1 MTIEAYTNPDFGWK
15 EKLIFF
21 LLAFAGVTACA
32 ALIMIFTRLS
42 LSGMPKDERDRLT
55 FRRSRDRVQRL
66 YEMIM
71 AGTSVMSFSCAYV
84 IINHVYGLL
93 QSGAGTPGPL
103 LKVLMD
109 AWSNGRDFVLLLLIC
124 LSCVLNSILDKVF
137 IRIKAVPKSEK
148 ATIRM
153 LGMFYVIII
162 LVILNHVGDE
172 SEYNPVMM
180 YYLGLMVGRFVYFD
194 ASFGDFV
201 DAVKAMLKD
210 FYLLLMGLLLTGLL
224 CWFGFNAGYLLE
236 RNYYIVGVFY
246 THLFMLAAAF
256 VLHHSHLL
264 HLFVHR
270 PRGDEGPDDADEDNG
285 DDAEGYE
292 DRYSD
297 ETDYYEDDEDEYDED
312 EYDEDEYDEDEYD
325 EYGYDEDDHDAD
337 SELSS
342 DYED

>member
-21 LLAFAGVTACA
+21 LLAFAGVAICA
-32 ALIMIFTRLS
+32 VLIIAFTRIS
-42 LSGMPKDERDRLT
+42 LSGKSKYKRDRLT
-55 FRRSRDRVQRL
+55 FKRSQDRVQRL

-93 QSGAGTPGPL
+93 QGGAGSPGPV

-109 AWSNGRDFVLLLLIC
+109 AWTNGRDFVLLLLIC

-210 FYLLLMGLLLTGLL
+210 VHLLIMGLLLTGLL
-224 CWFGFNAGYLLE
+224 CWFGLDAGYLLE

-246 THLFMLAAAF
+246 TNLFMLAASF

-264 HLFVHR
+264 YLFVHR
-270 PRGDEGPDDADEDNG
+270 PRGDAGTDDADG
-285 DDAEGYE
+285 DDDEAEGDADGYE

-297 ETDYYEDDEDEYDED
+297 ETDYYEDEEDDEYDED
-312 EYDEDEYDEDEYD
+312 VYDENDP
-325 EYGYDEDDHDAD
+325 DAD